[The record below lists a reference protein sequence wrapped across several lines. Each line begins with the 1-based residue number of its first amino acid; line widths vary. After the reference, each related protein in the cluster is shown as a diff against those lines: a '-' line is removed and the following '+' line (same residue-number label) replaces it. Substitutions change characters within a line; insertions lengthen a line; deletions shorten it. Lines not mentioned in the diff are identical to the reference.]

1 MNSIKNYNVNYMKF
15 NFSSKKMHFLNDI
28 TEEVFV
34 INLLSNKLRRNYII
48 MLMKKY
54 KINFTLVI
62 VEPIPTHLYD
72 ILNQNKKLTKSELG
86 CTLSHMWCL
95 NKIISDNM
103 TSAIIFEDDIIFH
116 KNFKQMITN
125 IFQLQ
130 TYDFLLLGACDFS
143 FSKMNFE
150 FVNKNGL
157 YRPHP
162 SSIKVYGAHAI
173 YYSLQG
179 AMKMFDYI
187 NENIYF
193 IDRNFHCIF
202 KHFPNTSFICYPNL
216 IVSDIST
223 TNIGHNYPFFSE
235 NEKKYYLDCFQD
247 FQFNDY
253 NFFYLSLFKNLHSPL
268 LTILETDTYE
278 IYMNRLIKL
287 IFKKKEEQLA
297 LKKRLVYD
305 FFTLN
310 DIKFILNF

>member
-1 MNSIKNYNVNYMKF
+1 MNSIENYNVNLMKF
-15 NFSSKKMHFLNDI
+15 HFPSKKKHILNEI
-28 TEEVFV
+28 TEDVFV

-62 VEPIPTHLYD
+62 VETIPNHLYN
-72 ILNQNKKLTKSELG
+72 ILNKNKKLTKGELG

-95 NKIISDNM
+95 NKIITDNLK
-103 TSAIIFEDDIIFH
+103 SAVILEDDIIFH
-116 KNFKQMITN
+116 KDFKQMCTN

-150 FVNKNGL
+150 FVNSNGL

-162 SSIKVYGAHAI
+162 SSLKVYGAHAI
-173 YYSLQG
+173 FYSSQG
-179 AMKMFDYI
+179 AKKMFEYI

-202 KHFPNTSFICYPNL
+202 DFFPNTSFICYPNL

-223 TNIGHNYPFFSE
+223 TNIGHTYPFFSE
-235 NEKKYYLDCFQD
+235 NEKNYYLDCFRD
-247 FQFNDY
+247 FQFTDY
-253 NFFYLSLFKNLHSPL
+253 NFFYLSLFTNLNSRSL
-268 LTILETDTYE
+268 SILETDNYE
-278 IYMNRLIKL
+278 IFINKL
-287 IFKKKEEQLA
+287 IEVLFPNIEQQII
-297 LKKRLVYD
+297 LKKRLSCD
-305 FFTLN
+305 FFTMN
-310 DIKFILNF
+310 DLKLILNF